1 VRIIFNFLLAVLTL
15 LTFACTENGNNVQEF
30 LLTAEN
36 VDSYIDEQRK
46 IVESDQ
52 ENAQANFNLARSY
65 YFINE
70 FEKAEHY
77 ARRATRFDPIN
88 ARYYEMLGSLAF
100 ALERYG
106 DAITELATAVRIAPE
121 RVSVYLKLAAT
132 YEKIDEDGRAVSS
145 LVQALQ
151 IDRHYSEALYHL
163 ARINLRQREFEGS
176 LQTLETL
183 LKLEPQNKEALLM
196 RIQTY
201 TLQGSYY
208 YAQTLAEEMLNKFP
222 DYAPVRRE
230 LLRINFAQQQWPEA
244 QAMLTKLRAK
254 NTLSPEDQL
263 IEAYL
268 LIHQKQEKEARQ
280 RFEAI
285 LEKNPKNVDAIMGL
299 AVQLLRKGFL
309 EDSLNWLNRGLE
321 INSRLA
327 KAHYLRS
334 SILFRQGDYLQGDL
348 AIARALELDSANP
361 SYQLLFLR
369 RQLMKGELVV
379 VEKQLKRIQEKHP
392 LNTEA
397 LLLQADLYKS
407 RGNSAEAEKLL
418 RQAILVQDSPSI
430 HFSLARVLFQQSKYR
445 SVLEVTT
452 PLMEVLSGNWEV
464 VYLHALTLSRVGRYE
479 EALGISQPY
488 LQRKESQGYAHRL
501 VGDLLRYKGKEQDAQ
516 KVYLEGLEQFPGH
529 LFLADGLSASLTM
542 TENWVQVQELLETT
556 LEQSQR
562 LKGNPPIQL
571 IFLDRLAVAYQRLEN
586 SEKKLQILREY
597 HQNNDP
603 LTAAQLNSLEEQL
616 LFPISL
622 PSLDKALSP
631 FLIPSR
637 MN

>member
-1 VRIIFNFLLAVLTL
+1 
-15 LTFACTENGNNVQEF
+15 
-30 LLTAEN
+30 
-36 VDSYIDEQRK
+36 
-46 IVESDQ
+46 
-52 ENAQANFNLARSY
+52 
-65 YFINE
+65 
-70 FEKAEHY
+70 
-77 ARRATRFDPIN
+77 
-88 ARYYEMLGSLAF
+88 
-100 ALERYG
+100 
-106 DAITELATAVRIAPE
+106 
-121 RVSVYLKLAAT
+121 
-132 YEKIDEDGRAVSS
+132 
-145 LVQALQ
+145 
-151 IDRHYSEALYHL
+151 
-163 ARINLRQREFEGS
+163 
-176 LQTLETL
+176 
-183 LKLEPQNKEALLM
+183 
-196 RIQTY
+196 
-201 TLQGSYY
+201 
-208 YAQTLAEEMLNKFP
+208 
-222 DYAPVRRE
+222 
-230 LLRINFAQQQWPEA
+230 
-244 QAMLTKLRAK
+244 
-254 NTLSPEDQL
+254 
-263 IEAYL
+263 
-268 LIHQKQEKEARQ
+268 
-280 RFEAI
+280 
-285 LEKNPKNVDAIMGL
+285 
-299 AVQLLRKGFL
+299 
-309 EDSLNWLNRGLE
+309 
-321 INSRLA
+321 
-327 KAHYLRS
+327 
-334 SILFRQGDYLQGDL
+334 
-348 AIARALELDSANP
+348 
-361 SYQLLFLR
+361 
-369 RQLMKGELVV
+369 MKGELVV

-631 FLIPSR
+631 LLIPSR